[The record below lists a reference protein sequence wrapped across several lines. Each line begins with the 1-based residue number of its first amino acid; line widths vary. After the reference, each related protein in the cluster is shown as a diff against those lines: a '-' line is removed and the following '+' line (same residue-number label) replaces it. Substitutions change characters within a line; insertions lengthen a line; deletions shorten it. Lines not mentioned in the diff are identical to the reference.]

1 VSCLLPDA
9 EVRLPVR
16 NKSTAVLPVIP
27 RSRLASQK
35 AGGTPLRI
43 APAEFGEHLQRGRE
57 QKQRSLQEIADATKI
72 SMHQLRALERGD
84 LDRLP
89 DGIYRRAIVR
99 QYAETVGLN
108 VEQTISDLER
118 VSTDVDVDTESLE
131 AFARRGDAESSPF
144 TTAWWSSAAAL
155 VALGAA
161 AALATA
167 WYGAGTAAPAAPPVT
182 ASAPTPQAE
191 APAIA
196 LVAATEA
203 VRANAGDIELAT
215 EPAVS
220 PTSTLTQTETGSV
233 ADDATEGELRITS
246 EPAGALVTVNGVG
259 WGPTPV
265 TIRYMP
271 FGRKLIRAT
280 KPGYVSAQRGF
291 DFIPDRRGRSVRI
304 QLSPESPDA
313 R

>member
-1 VSCLLPDA
+1 
-9 EVRLPVR
+9 VR
-16 NKSTAVLPVIP
+16 NKSTAVLPITP

-35 AGGTPLRI
+35 AGGPAARI
-43 APAEFGEHLQRGRE
+43 APEEFGDHLLRGRE
-57 QKQRSLQEIADATKI
+57 QKQRSLQEVADATKI
-72 SMHQLRALERGD
+72 SIHQLRALERGD

-89 DGIYRRAIVR
+89 AGIYRRAIVR
-99 QYAETVGLN
+99 QYAEAVGLD
-108 VEQTISDLER
+108 VEETVRDLAR
-118 VSTDVDVDTESLE
+118 VSTDVNVDVDVDIESLD
-131 AFARRGDAESSPF
+131 AFARRGDAGSSPF
-144 TTAWWSSAAAL
+144 TTAWRSSAAAL
-155 VALGAA
+155 VVLGAA

-167 WYGAGTAAPAAPPVT
+167 LYRAGTAAPAAPPVT
-182 ASAPTPQAE
+182 AASAPTPE
-191 APAIA
+191 VEVPAIA

-220 PTSTLTQTETGSV
+220 PRPTPTPTETDSV
-233 ADDATEGELRITS
+233 AGDATEGELRITS
-246 EPAGALVTVNGVG
+246 EPSGALVTVNGVG

-271 FGRKLIRAT
+271 FGKKLMRVT

-291 DFIPDRRGRSVRI
+291 DFMADRRVRSVRM
-304 QLSPESPDA
+304 QLSPASPDA

>member
-1 VSCLLPDA
+1 M
-9 EVRLPVR
+9 R
-16 NKSTAVLPVIP
+16 NKSTAVLPITP

-35 AGGTPLRI
+35 AGSTPPRI
-43 APAEFGEHLQRGRE
+43 TPSEFGEHLQRGR
-57 QKQRSLQEIADATKI
+57 QQTQRSLQEIADATKI

-89 DGIYRRAIVR
+89 DGLYRRAIVR
-99 QYAETVGLN
+99 QYAETIGLN
-108 VEQTISDLER
+108 VEQTIRDLER
-118 VSTDVDVDTESLE
+118 VSTDVDVDAESLE
-131 AFARRGDAESSPF
+131 AFARRGDAGSSPF

-155 VALGAA
+155 VVLGAA

-167 WYGAGTAAPAAPPVT
+167 WYRAGTAAPAAPPVT
-182 ASAPTPQAE
+182 ANAPTPEAE

-220 PTSTLTQTETGSV
+220 PTPTETGSV

-271 FGRKLIRAT
+271 FGRKVIRAA

-291 DFIPDRRGRSVRI
+291 DFIPDRRVRSVRI
-304 QLSPESPDA
+304 QLSPQSAEA